1 MCGRVEMFGGML
13 VFRRI
18 ATADVA
24 TDHAEAEV
32 DPNVT
37 DLEALFADAGG
48 WSDGPNLI
56 QVCAGLHFCSLRAR
70 AMTVFARQRFQ
81 CLCND
86 PGLCSAIEIERSV
99 GESGGMKSSPPV

>member
-1 MCGRVEMFGGML
+1 MFGGML

-18 ATADVA
+18 ATGDVT
-24 TDHAEAEV
+24 TDYAEAEV
-32 DPNVT
+32 DPSVS
-37 DLEALFADAGG
+37 DLEALFAAAGG

-70 AMTVFARQRFQ
+70 AMTAFAPQRFQ

-86 PGLCSAIEIERSV
+86 PGLSSV